1 MKIDATSP
9 DHYFD
14 QLVPERKAQLLE
26 LRERIRSIWPK
37 VKEDLSMDM
46 PTYHLEGR
54 TLFALGNQ
62 KNYFCLYVIP
72 TDLLDAFRNELKAYN
87 LGRSCIR
94 FRRLDDD
101 ALDLCGRIVRYVGGM
116 QGEGTMRRAERV

>member
-14 QLVPERKAQLLE
+14 QLGPERKAQLLE
-26 LRERIRSIWPK
+26 LRERIRSTWPK
-37 VKEDLSMDM
+37 VKEDLAMGM

-54 TLFALGNQ
+54 SLFALGNQ
-62 KNYFCLYVIP
+62 KNYFCLYVMP
-72 TDLLDAFRNELKAYN
+72 TDLLDAFRSELKGYN

-94 FRRLDDD
+94 FRRLDED

-116 QGEGTMRRAERV
+116 HTESTLHRAERS